1 MKEYKTYED
10 AAKRLEEIVAQLE
23 SGELPLEKSI
33 RLFEEGGKLT
43 SFCYDTLKNAE
54 QKIKILTLP
63 EENADEQ

>member
-10 AAKRLEEIVAQLE
+10 AAARLETIVARLE
-23 SGELPLEKSI
+23 SGDLPLEESLA
-33 RLFEEGGKLT
+33 LFEEGSKLT
-43 SFCYDTLKNAE
+43 AFCYDTLKNAE

>member
-23 SGELPLEKSI
+23 SGELPLEESI
-33 RLFEEGGKLT
+33 RLFEEGSKLT

>member
-33 RLFEEGGKLT
+33 RLFEEGSKLT